1 MMNMIRSVWWVGVG
15 GEGGGVCV
23 WKGRE
28 EGVCV
33 EGEGGGVCVCGRGG
47 RRDVCVGGGGRCKKC
62 LTGIFTDW
70 VREGVKGA

>member
-23 WKGRE
+23 GGE
-28 EGVCV
+28 EGCVCV
-33 EGEGGGVCVCGRGG
+33 EGGG
-47 RRDVCVGGGGRCKKC
+47 RRECVWKGRGRCKKC